1 MFSRFCFSD
10 AVTIAAF
17 IYIGVG
23 SPCLAAPN
31 NNFEKPPILS
41 AKDILPENI
50 LKGPDHTVSDR
61 VVSDGYFNQYQ
72 LNSPLGNFS
81 VEGQQLLEIRIGE
94 LHALA
99 ELDKLSSS
107 KVLGDAVYEG
117 GKATVLAPVKIVQK
131 TYDTVSDPQKIVD
144 TAKSVPEGAEK
155 LFSWAYRQT
164 KGAVQGVS
172 EFVSSDSETQKKE
185 AVEDGK
191 STLSQGKDFGL
202 KYLGYTKRERDLFRQ
217 LQANPYSTNQ
227 VLQNEVVRVA
237 GIGTAVGTAFRFVPG
252 LGILGELSTFNR
264 WYGRAEQLSLYED
277 PDEIRK
283 KNQAGLMV
291 MGVTEDLAKQFQNS
305 KAYSPWTR
313 RFIVSSLTN
322 LGADVTGRALFI
334 KAAVEARNEPS
345 SLYFVSVAEYLEK
358 IDKTQP
364 LNRIVSSLYL
374 PAGIT
379 KKGVLVVPLS
389 VDYLFWTK
397 EVAGIFDDF
406 KRRVTLEEKFS
417 SVEIYIRGRVSP
429 RARQALEGL
438 GATVFEGSWI

>member
-1 MFSRFCFSD
+1 MFPRLGLRVFVAGTAIVC
-10 AVTIAAF
+10 
-17 IYIGVG
+17 IGLVF
-23 SPCLAAPN
+23 PCSAAPSDQ
-31 NNFEKPPILS
+31 FEKPPVLS
-41 AKDILPENI
+41 AKDLLPENI
-50 LKGPDHTVSDR
+50 LKGPNHSVSDK

-72 LNSPLGNFS
+72 LNSSLGNFS

-94 LHALA
+94 LYALA

-107 KVLGDAVYEG
+107 KVFGDAVYEG
-117 GKATVLAPVKIVQK
+117 GKATVLAPVKLVQK
-131 TYDTVSDPQKIVD
+131 TYDTVSDPQKVAD
-144 TAKSVPEGAEK
+144 TVKSVPEGAEK

-172 EFVSSDSETQKKE
+172 DFVSSDSDKQKEE
-185 AVEDGK
+185 AVDDGK
-191 STLSQGKDFGL
+191 SVLSQGKDFGL

-283 KNQAGLMV
+283 KNQAGLIAI
-291 MGVTEDLAKQFQNS
+291 GVTDDLAKQFQNS
-305 KAYSPWTR
+305 KSYSPWTR

-322 LGADVTGRALFI
+322 LGSDVTGRALFI
-334 KAAVEARNEPS
+334 KAAVQAQNEPS

-358 IDKTQP
+358 IDKTKP
-364 LNRIVSSLYL
+364 LNRIVASLYL
-374 PAGIT
+374 PAGVT

-397 EVAGIFDDF
+397 EVAGVFDDF
-406 KRRVTLEEKFS
+406 KKRVALEEKFS
-417 SVEIYIRGRVSP
+417 SVEIYVRGRVSP
-429 RARQALEGL
+429 RARQALEGR
-438 GATVFEGSWI
+438 GATVIEGSWI